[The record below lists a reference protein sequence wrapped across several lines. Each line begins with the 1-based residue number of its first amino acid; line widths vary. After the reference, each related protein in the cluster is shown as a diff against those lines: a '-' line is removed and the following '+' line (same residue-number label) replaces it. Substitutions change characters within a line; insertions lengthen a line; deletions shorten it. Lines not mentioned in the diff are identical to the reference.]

1 MFPLVVMDDNC
12 LGVSC
17 SVMFAS
23 VNTHMS
29 LDDVIAIIPDDGTD
43 VMSGHGSSPGGVVRW
58 HVTVIVRAGQGY
70 SKVFTIFH
78 SLKYKQNEK
87 RDS

>member
-1 MFPLVVMDDNC
+1 MSNLCVMFPLVVMDDNC

-43 VMSGHGSSPGGVVRW
+43 VMS
-58 HVTVIVRAGQGY
+58 
-70 SKVFTIFH
+70 
-78 SLKYKQNEK
+78 
-87 RDS
+87 